1 MSIYKRI
8 TTLGIY
14 LLLLTPPIHEIYVF
28 ILKIFEGYNH
38 DSLYSGAKLCLSIRG
53 RVKRVL
59 SGGASGLMR
68 YESRIVKQL
77 GKKITGLFARLLLL
91 FQARDLSTFLKKTSN
106 PARQ

>member
-59 SGGASGLMR
+59 SGGGEWSDAS
-68 YESRIVKQL
+68 
-77 GKKITGLFARLLLL
+77 
-91 FQARDLSTFLKKTSN
+91 
-106 PARQ
+106 